1 MDQEEVKNY
10 QMIKLMNGTLLV
22 GQIVANHKEELV
34 IEMPLQLK
42 TVARTTSFGVKDDS
56 TLTPW
61 IPFTDDK
68 RLSIPTDKIISV
80 VTTIIAVVFSVIG
93 VILLI
98 GDKIKLL
105 RSFVLFL
112 YLKYKSECEVSVD
125 LTSGTCNL
133 PEYTSQNACTSAGG
147 VWNNPNAT
155 ILDGN
160 MDLNSVRAQIDTLYG
175 NLIEQLGLEGKK
187 RNN

>member
-61 IPFTDDK
+61 IPFTTTNSF
-68 RLSIPTDKIISV
+68 RIPADKIMTV
-80 VTTIIAVVFSVIG
+80 VEATEDLSHYYE
-93 VILLI
+93 VILNKLTNETPKHAPLTTDEI
-98 GDKIKLL
+98 NKI
-105 RSFVLFL
+105 
-112 YLKYKSECEVSVD
+112 LKIADELDRQERGEEYSEEDIDHLVD
-125 LTSGTCNL
+125 GTK
-133 PEYTSQNACTSAGG
+133 T
-147 VWNNPNAT
+147 VH
-155 ILDGN
+155 
-160 MDLNSVRAQIDTLYG
+160 
-175 NLIEQLGLEGKK
+175 
-187 RNN
+187 